1 MTVPR
6 QATDPP
12 GHLLETAVSADPVE
26 QFRVWFDAAAASGM
40 PQPDA
45 MVLAT
50 SSAAAR
56 PSARTVL
63 LKHYDGRG
71 FVFYTNYG
79 SRKGREL
86 AENAAAS
93 LLFPWYAMHRQV
105 MVAGPVV
112 VLGREESGA
121 YFRSRP
127 RGSQLGAW
135 ASEHQSAVVP
145 SRDYLDRR
153 FDECAAR
160 WPEGTAVPLPGFW
173 GGFRVVP
180 DEVEFWQGRP
190 DRLHDRLRYRR
201 GPDGT
206 WVVERLSP

>member
-1 MTVPR
+1 M
-6 QATDPP
+6 A
-12 GHLLETAVSADPVE
+12 ADPVE
-26 QFRVWFDAAAASGM
+26 QFRVWFDVTAGSGM

-50 SSAAAR
+50 ASAAAR
-56 PSARTVL
+56 PSVRTVL
-63 LKHYDGRG
+63 LKHYDNQG

-86 AENAAAS
+86 AENATAS
-93 LLFPWYAMHRQV
+93 LLFPWYALHRQV
-105 MVAGPVV
+105 VVAGDVV
-112 VLGREESGA
+112 ALGREESRT

-127 RGSQLGAW
+127 RGSKLGAW
-135 ASEHQSAVVP
+135 ASEHQSAVIP
-145 SRDYLDRR
+145 SRAYLERR

-160 WPEGTAVPLPGFW
+160 WPEGTEVPLPEFW

-190 DRLHDRLRYRR
+190 DRLHDRLRYRL